1 MNALLTNHFVK
12 GELSSLIDPCFLC
25 CGCVWFVGERF
36 HGGDGRSIRHPLSGQ
51 HSSAGS
57 TMASSP
63 ISARSAPVPIHSSGG
78 PAAPTGLSSSAPGH
92 NTIMERP
99 SSKPSSTKEPI
110 VKPKDYHTG
119 RGHQSDSTTAND
131 HGTGTIVSKHS

>member
-1 MNALLTNHFVK
+1 MSWFNFLTK
-12 GELSSLIDPCFLC
+12 DLIFIFIF
-25 CGCVWFVGERF
+25 WFCSGERF
-36 HGGDGRSIRHPLSGQ
+36 HGSDGRSIRHPLSGQ

-78 PAAPTGLSSSAPGH
+78 HAAPTGLSSSAPGH

-99 SSKPSSTKEPI
+99 LSSKPLSSIATSSSSVREPI
-110 VKPKDYHTG
+110 VKPKDYLSGKIH
-119 RGHQSDSTTAND
+119 HSDSSTANERD
-131 HGTGTIVSKHS
+131 HGTGTLI